1 MLRSSEAP
9 EDLAAWGRG
18 CTLLVP
24 LEAARSIAPRP
35 MLFVQGTEDDRVPV
49 AEARELAAA
58 AQDAADLR
66 LLVGAGHHLRADPR
80 AVALL
85 LGWLERQA

>member
-1 MLRSSEAP
+1 MFQSLVDTFFGCAHSRTTFP
-9 EDLAAWGRG
+9 MTRGRRNA
-18 CTLLVP
+18 T
-24 LEAARSIAPRP
+24 
-35 MLFVQGTEDDRVPV
+35 
-49 AEARELAAA
+49 AA